1 MEPMHPV
8 LFELGSI
15 KLHAYGAM
23 LAISFFLGILLAAR
37 RARAR
42 GVNPDLVFDTS
53 LVIVFASI
61 LGSRLMYVVFHRG
74 EMQTWIDL
82 VAVWRGGLT
91 MYGGV
96 LAAMGAALVYVR
108 RRGVAFLRMAD
119 VMAPSLGLGLM
130 LTRIGCFLNGCCY
143 GKPTEL
149 PFGVHFPDETFVG
162 HLFQGAAV
170 HPTQLYSA
178 FTGLII
184 LVALLA
190 YDRSRRHEGQVFA
203 LYLVLDGAGRF
214 GLDFFRYYEANVYVL
229 GGLTISQLISVGLV
243 FLGLLLWFYARRL
256 PLAPD
261 SRPQAAPHAEPVT
274 VAK

>member
-1 MEPMHPV
+1 MHPI
-8 LFELGSI
+8 LFELGSL

-23 LAISFFLGILLAAR
+23 LAFSFFLGILLAAR

-61 LGSRLMYVVFHRG
+61 LGSRLMYVLFHRS

-96 LAAMGAALVYVR
+96 LAAMGAALVYLR

-119 VMAPSLGLGLM
+119 IMSPSLGLGLM
-130 LTRIGCFLNGCCY
+130 LTRVGCFLNGCCY

-149 PFGVHFPDETFVG
+149 PFGVHFPEETYVG
-162 HLFQGAAV
+162 QLFHGSAV
-170 HPTQLYSA
+170 HATQLYSA
-178 FTGLII
+178 LTGLLI

-190 YDRSRRHEGQVFA
+190 YDRGRRHQGQVFA
-203 LYLVLDGAGRF
+203 LYLVLDGVGRF
-214 GLDFFRYYEANVYVL
+214 ALDFFRYYEANVYVL
-229 GGLTISQLISVGLV
+229 GALTISQLISIGLV
-243 FLGLLLWFYARRL
+243 FLGVLLWFYARRL

-261 SRPQAAPHAEPVT
+261 SSIQAAPRAEPVT
-274 VAK
+274 AVK